1 MSRKLRYG
9 IWREGG
15 GGEAKGKVRSKGSV
29 RRDHQIQFMVTTAIV
44 RVIARKAFSHIGVWE
59 ERYRRGFSEERPR
72 SCLDVTS

>member
-1 MSRKLRYG
+1 M
-9 IWREGG
+9 
-15 GGEAKGKVRSKGSV
+15 